1 MRRIF
6 FDVLDTGREFGVDM
20 PVLESFRSFV
30 EALTTEAAYDLDDSK
45 EEATARAQCEG
56 KAHDGETNR
65 IQGSSRVG
73 EIGCRGASRGR
84 GFTGCDEVRPS

>member
-1 MRRIF
+1 VRRIY

-45 EEATARAQCEG
+45 EDG
-56 KAHDGETNR
+56 DGE
-65 IQGSSRVG
+65 S
-73 EIGCRGASRGR
+73 AM
-84 GFTGCDEVRPS
+84 